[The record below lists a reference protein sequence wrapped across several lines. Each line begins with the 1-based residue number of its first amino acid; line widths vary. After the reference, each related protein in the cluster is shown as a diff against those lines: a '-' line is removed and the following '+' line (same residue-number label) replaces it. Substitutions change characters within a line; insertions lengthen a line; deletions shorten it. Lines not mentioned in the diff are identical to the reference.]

1 MAGFEM
7 SGFTPK
13 AREITQMAAEC
24 AGAWGHTYV
33 GSEHLLLAMTRLSGC
48 TASQILKKH
57 GVTLKKTEDRLEYII
72 GRGTPCRMTENDLTP
87 SCVTILS
94 GAAKLAG
101 GLGTSPC
108 GSEFILAAML
118 KQGRCCAVRMLKSMG
133 VNLNKMHADCV
144 GGSELIADACDS
156 KVKLKYL
163 EQFGRE
169 LTTRAACMGFD
180 PLIGREEE
188 LQRTAEILCRRRKN
202 NPCLVG
208 EAGVGKTA
216 IAEGLAHRI
225 MYGEVP
231 RQLVGKRIFELDLTS
246 LLAGAKYRGDFEE
259 RLKSCIEEAVSA
271 GNVILF
277 IDELH
282 NIMGAGAAEGAIDA
296 ANILKPSLAR
306 GQLKIIGA
314 TTFAEYRKTIEKDG
328 AVDRRFQRV
337 NIEEPSE
344 EETEKILFG
353 LRERY
358 AAHHG
363 VDIGDEE
370 IRLAV
375 RLAGRYVNDQHF
387 PDKAIDLLD
396 EACAMT
402 AAELC
407 GERADNKRIFEDYI
421 AGRASREEY
430 LAAAAE
436 ELHRPALSPS
446 AVCKVISRRTGI
458 PCGELTKD
466 ESERLMHLEEEIEGE
481 VFGQSAA
488 VEQVC
493 AAVRRLRLGLS
504 GKERPA
510 GSFIFMGSSGVG
522 KTLLAKT
529 LAEKLFLREDSL
541 IKLDMS
547 EYMERHSV
555 SGLIGA
561 PPGYVGFEEGGKL
574 TEQVRRKPY
583 SVVLFDEIEKAHPD
597 IFNLLL
603 QILEDG
609 CLTDSAGRKVSFANT
624 FIIMTTNAGVK
635 ELENRR
641 TVGFGERAGE
651 GVSQACMAELK
662 KLLSPEL
669 LGRIDE
675 IITFRPLDKTSLTQA
690 AERELCLLQSR
701 LLTIGCTMS
710 YSAECPAAVADECMT
725 GVSKSGS
732 VQARDVRRIIRRSAE
747 NSISDMILQ
756 TGCRE
761 YALVCEDGRL
771 KARAVQFS
779 A

>member
-259 RLKSCIEEAVSA
+259 RLKNCIEEAVSA

-337 NIEEPSE
+337 NIEEPNE

-370 IRLAV
+370 IKMAV

-436 ELHRPALSPS
+436 ELHRPALSQS
-446 AVCKVISRRTGI
+446 AICKVISRRTGI

-481 VFGQSAA
+481 VLGEKVDSFAEIPVTEDGW
-488 VEQVC
+488 
-493 AAVRRLRLGLS
+493 LRLGLS

-609 CLTDSAGRKVSFANT
+609 VLTDAQGRRVDFRNT
-624 FIIMTTNAGVK
+624 VLVMTSNVGARDITTTTTLGFSNSGQNGLSDK
-635 ELENRR
+635 EIKSR
-641 TVGFGERAGE
+641 V
-651 GVSQACMAELK
+651 MHELK
-662 KLLSPEL
+662 NAFRPEFL
-669 LGRIDE
+669 NRIDE
-675 IITFRPLDKTSLTQA
+675 IIVFKSLT
-690 AERELCLLQSR
+690 
-701 LLTIGCTMS
+701 
-710 YSAECPAAVADECMT
+710 ADEI
-725 GVSKSGS
+725 
-732 VQARDVRRIIRRSAE
+732 VQIVDLMVAE
-747 NSISDMILQ
+747 LRERMI
-756 TGCRE
+756 
-761 YALVCEDGRL
+761 AL
-771 KARAVQFS
+771 
-779 A
+779 

>member
-1 MAGFEM
+1 MGLATGGCAWFGGDTDQKDVPPAQPQEQTAAPAPAPDASAPTKAGKKVDA
-7 SGFTPK
+7 K
-13 AREITQMAAEC
+13 ATKAEKS
-24 AGAWGHTYV
+24 AK
-33 GSEHLLLAMTRLSGC
+33 
-48 TASQILKKH
+48 TAK
-57 GVTLKKTEDRLEYII
+57 
-72 GRGTPCRMTENDLTP
+72 
-87 SCVTILS
+87 
-94 GAAKLAG
+94 AKG
-101 GLGTSPC
+101 G
-108 GSEFILAAML
+108 
-118 KQGRCCAVRMLKSMG
+118 KS
-133 VNLNKMHADCV
+133 
-144 GGSELIADACDS
+144 
-156 KVKLKYL
+156 
-163 EQFGRE
+163 
-169 LTTRAACMGFD
+169 ACMGFD

-259 RLKSCIEEAVSA
+259 RLKNCIEEAVSA

-436 ELHRPALSPS
+436 ELHRPALS
-446 AVCKVISRRTGI
+446 R
-458 PCGELTKD
+458 
-466 ESERLMHLEEEIEGE
+466 SEEH
-481 VFGQSAA
+481 
-488 VEQVC
+488 
-493 AAVRRLRLGLS
+493 
-504 GKERPA
+504 
-510 GSFIFMGSSGVG
+510 
-522 KTLLAKT
+522 T
-529 LAEKLFLREDSL
+529 
-541 IKLDMS
+541 S
-547 EYMERHSV
+547 E
-555 SGLIGA
+555 
-561 PPGYVGFEEGGKL
+561 
-574 TEQVRRKPY
+574 
-583 SVVLFDEIEKAHPD
+583 
-597 IFNLLL
+597 
-603 QILEDG
+603 
-609 CLTDSAGRKVSFANT
+609 
-624 FIIMTTNAGVK
+624 
-635 ELENRR
+635 
-641 TVGFGERAGE
+641 
-651 GVSQACMAELK
+651 
-662 KLLSPEL
+662 
-669 LGRIDE
+669 
-675 IITFRPLDKTSLTQA
+675 
-690 AERELCLLQSR
+690 LQSH
-701 LLTIGCTMS
+701 
-710 YSAECPAAVADECMT
+710 
-725 GVSKSGS
+725 
-732 VQARDVRRIIRRSAE
+732 
-747 NSISDMILQ
+747 
-756 TGCRE
+756 
-761 YALVCEDGRL
+761 
-771 KARAVQFS
+771 
-779 A
+779 

>member
-94 GAAKLAG
+94 GAVKLAG

-259 RLKSCIEEAVSA
+259 RLKNCIEEAVSA

-436 ELHRPALSPS
+436 ELHRPALSQS
-446 AVCKVISRRTGI
+446 AICKVISRRTGI

-466 ESERLMHLEEEIEGE
+466 ESERLIHLEEEIEGE

-574 TEQVRRKPY
+574 TEQVRRRPY
-583 SVVLFDEIEKAHPD
+583 SVVLLDEIEKAHPEV
-597 IFNLLL
+597 FNVLL
-603 QILEDG
+603 QVLDDG
-609 CLTDSAGRKVSFANT
+609 RLTDGQ
-624 FIIMTTNAGVK
+624 G
-635 ELENRR
+635 R
-641 TVGFGERAGE
+641 TVDFRNVILILTSNLG
-651 GVSQACMAELK
+651 SQFLVDQQLDDQEKNEAVMNVVNASFK
-662 KLLSPEL
+662 PEFL
-669 LGRIDE
+669 NRLDE
-675 IITFRPLDKTSLTQA
+675 IIMFDPLSTEDLSKIVNLQVQAMGKRLGDKRLSLDVTPAATEWLGMTGYDPAYGARPLRRLVQ
-690 AERELCLLQSR
+690 REIGDR
-701 LLTIGCTMS
+701 L
-710 YSAECPAAVADECMT
+710 A
-725 GVSKSGS
+725 K
-732 VQARDVRRIIRRSAE
+732 
-747 NSISDMILQ
+747 
-756 TGCRE
+756 
-761 YALVCEDGRL
+761 
-771 KARAVQFS
+771 
-779 A
+779 